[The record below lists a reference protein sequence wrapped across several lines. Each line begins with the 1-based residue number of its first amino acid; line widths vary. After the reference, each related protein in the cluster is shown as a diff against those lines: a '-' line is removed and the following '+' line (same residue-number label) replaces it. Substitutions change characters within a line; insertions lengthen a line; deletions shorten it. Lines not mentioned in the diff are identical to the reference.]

1 MSREDGNLPSG
12 KEKVF
17 FEYDAEAKKKELQE
31 VEAALEYF
39 RKKLKEVS
47 DPLIKFELSSAIEK
61 LEAKKKRL
69 EDELKLMDSPEM
81 YRMLKETIRTIDYA
95 EVEDETHLLIPAE
108 ILPEMMREYNALI
121 GEYVDTKRKDIVLK
135 LLHKFLPYL
144 TKDAIRECGKN
155 VEKALRT
162 NNAEY
167 LSYQEA
173 YNIIELIN
181 KILTESLRKMEE
193 EKAEKKKLK
202 WLIGVDLDEKDE

>member
-1 MSREDGNLPSG
+1 MPREDGNLPSG